1 MSKSTLEI
9 FNVIILISIDVCALT
24 GNCMIILAFII
35 GPKSLKT
42 LTNYFVVNLAVADL
56 MVAIL
61 PLPFWIAYQI
71 DYNIINRN
79 AVYFFITTDVLFG
92 ITSILSLTAIS
103 LERMFAVK
111 FPTRHF
117 NLSSALVFIVI
128 AFTWFIG
135 IVFSVAQFFISFQ
148 NVRWYIAFLLV
159 FAYIFP
165 LFIIVVSYC
174 IIYCAIRMMR
184 DNSNQ
189 DGKTKQEL
197 RVAKIISIIIGLFFI
212 CWSPFFI
219 LNTVHLFCK
228 EVYCRKLP
236 IWLINI
242 TKMLHYSHSMM
253 NFFVYGYRSPD
264 FRHIFRAFLKCRL
277 SLMQGR
283 VRSLSESI
291 NLEQSSSFKRERN
304 IENSE
309 EVLVTLASDEI

>member
-9 FNVIILISIDVCALT
+9 FEVIILISIDVCALT
-24 GNCMIILAFII
+24 GNCMIILAFIF
-35 GPKSLKT
+35 GPKSLRT

-56 MVAIL
+56 MVSIL
-61 PLPFWIAYQI
+61 PLPFWIAFNI

-79 AVYFFITTDVLFG
+79 TVYFFNTTNVLFG
-92 ITSILSLTAIS
+92 ITSIFSLTAIS

-111 FPTRHF
+111 FPIRHF

-148 NVRWYIAFLLV
+148 NIRWYIAFLLV

-165 LFIIVVSYC
+165 LFIIVISYLLYFYIL
-174 IIYCAIRMMR
+174 IIFCAIRMMK

-189 DGKTKQEL
+189 DEKTKL
-197 RVAKIISIIIGLFFI
+197 RVAMTISVVIGLFLI
-212 CWSPFFI
+212 CWSPSFI
-219 LNTVHLFCK
+219 LTTVHLFCK
-228 EVYCRKLP
+228 DFYCSMLP
-236 IWLINI
+236 LWLTNI
-242 TKMLHYSHSMM
+242 SQMLHYSNSMM
-253 NFFVYGYRSPD
+253 NFFVYGYRNPD
-264 FRHIFRAFLKCRL
+264 FCHIFRAFLKCRL

-291 NLEQSSSFKRERN
+291 NLEHSLSFKRERN
-304 IENSE
+304 TGNS
-309 EVLVTLASDEI
+309 DI